1 MAMPTQVLSTSTP
14 TTLYGYAGGSAAC
27 PESFDGI
34 IEVTSFEQL
43 PHAEKHDEIDVRLAG
58 SKINSEQFLKLVDFI
73 EKKAAAITMLD
84 LSNCSLTTDM
94 LRSILTAFAKQ
105 PDECSL
111 HFLLLTSNSLKDED
125 ALLIADFLP
134 VIARK
139 TLPHHNF
146 MLNLDDNLLT
156 CQGAIRLIERS
167 SETGTRGISM
177 QNNELNKN
185 ADLRALLRFFM
196 DSPLEILRI
205 GGNDL
210 PTQAIMTMQPQF
222 PPRKQLY
229 TH

>member
-1 MAMPTQVLSTSTP
+1 MAMLTQKLSNSIPSTH
-14 TTLYGYAGGSAAC
+14 YGYAGGSASC
-27 PESFDGI
+27 QESFDGI
-34 IEVTSFEQL
+34 IKGASFEQL

-58 SKINSEQFLKLVDFI
+58 SKINSEQFLELVGFI
-73 EKKAAAITMLD
+73 EKKAAAITVLD
-84 LSNCSLTTDM
+84 LSNCGLTTDM
-94 LRSILTAFAKQ
+94 LRFILTAFTKQ

-111 HFLLLTSNSLKDED
+111 CFLLLNSNSLKDED
-125 ALLIADFLP
+125 AFLIADFLP

-156 CQGAIRLIERS
+156 YQGAIRLIKS
-167 SETGTRGISM
+167 SSGTCTHGISM

-185 ADLRALLRFFM
+185 ADSSALLRFFM